1 MNNKI
6 KLDIVSDVVCP
17 WCIIGYKHLET
28 AIEELQIQDNIE
40 IEWQPFELNPDMPA
54 TGEHLREHVA
64 RKYGS
69 SREDSDRARKNIIQ
83 AGAEFGFE
91 FNYFDEMKM
100 VNTLDAHKLLDH
112 AHKIGKQTPLKL
124 RLFAA
129 FFSEQKDISKHNV
142 LLAEAESVGIDPQK
156 ALQAIKDEAAEKHIR
171 QLENQWRQAG
181 ISGVPSIIFNR
192 SSLLTG
198 AQPVDVYKRVL
209 TELNEKIES

>member
-6 KLDIVSDVVCP
+6 EIDIISDVVCP

-28 AIEELQIQDNIE
+28 AIQDLKLQNKIE
-40 IEWQPFELNPDMPA
+40 IQWQPFELNPDMPA

-69 SREDSDRARKNIIQ
+69 SREDSDRARKNITQ

-100 VNTLDAHKLLDH
+100 VNTLDAHKLLEY

-124 RLFAA
+124 CLFAA
-129 FFSEQKDISKHNV
+129 FFSEQKDISQHSV
-142 LLAEAESVGIDPQK
+142 LLTEAESVGIDP
-156 ALQAIKDEAAEKHIR
+156 
-171 QLENQWRQAG
+171 
-181 ISGVPSIIFNR
+181 
-192 SSLLTG
+192 
-198 AQPVDVYKRVL
+198 
-209 TELNEKIES
+209 